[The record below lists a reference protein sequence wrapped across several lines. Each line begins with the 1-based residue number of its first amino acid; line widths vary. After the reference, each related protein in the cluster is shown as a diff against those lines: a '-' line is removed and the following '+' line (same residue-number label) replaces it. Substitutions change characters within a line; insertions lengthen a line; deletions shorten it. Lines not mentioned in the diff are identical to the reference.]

1 MEEIGLIIEGG
12 GMRGLYAAG
21 VLDYFMEQDLYFKDC
36 YAVSAGACHACS
48 YLSKQIGRSI
58 KVTLDYIND
67 KRYCSVESLIKTG
80 DMFGA
85 KMLYDIIPN
94 ELNIYDYET
103 YDNHNCN
110 FYSVVTNCETGKSEY
125 IKIKDMRKDIIAVR
139 ASSSLPLI
147 SRIVEIDNKKYLD
160 GGISDSIPIRKSI
173 EDGHKK
179 NIVLLTRD
187 INYRKS
193 KNNLMPLLKIKYK
206 KYPNLLKSIKNRH
219 EMYNDTL
226 DFIEEERKLNN
237 AFVIRPK
244 SPVKIGRLEK
254 DKTKL
259 KALYDQG
266 YNDAKDY
273 FNDLLKFLNN

>member
-125 IKIKDMRKDIIAVR
+125 IKIKDMRKDIIAIR
-139 ASSSLPLI
+139 ASSSLPLL

-226 DFIEEERKLNN
+226 DFIEEERKSNN